1 MGKTMISVTQLGV
14 QPGDDKVQTAGFQAA
29 LDQVWLSGGGVVQV
43 PAGRYLIG
51 SIRLRSN
58 TTLYL
63 CAGAE
68 LYGVR
73 DPAAYEILKNDALE
87 PLPAQWISEKGWEPF
102 RKGIVRSYD
111 FMKPCSPWTNGLIRA
126 VGAENVA
133 VIGEP
138 GSLIDG
144 QDCYN
149 ENGEEY
155 YRGPHGVSM
164 HHCRNITLRGY
175 TIRNTG
181 NWAHLIYHT
190 VGITVNSVVVQGGH
204 DGVHCRGCT
213 NITIQDCE
221 FYTGDDC
228 IAGCANVNVL
238 VTDCVFNTAC
248 SGMRFG
254 GTNILVR
261 NSKFYGPAKY
271 FFRGSLSKEEKRD
284 GAQAHR
290 PHRVN
295 MLSAFTYLADFSVPI
310 LEEPGNLIIKDC
322 TIDNVDRFLCY
333 NFSGNAHWQTCK
345 PLAAVKFENIKATGI
360 ELPLTAYGSAELPVD
375 LTLKHVDVSFRD
387 DVKDVD
393 FLHLAYYGNVWLDD
407 VHVTA
412 QGDMHLI
419 KHWTQGNISLANVTC
434 SAPENEWIV
443 EAQEPF
449 YCKAI

>member
-1 MGKTMISVTQLGV
+1 MEKLLISVTDLGAK
-14 QPGDDKVQTAGFQAA
+14 PGSTDVQTVFFQEA
-29 LDQVWLSGGGVVQV
+29 LDRVWQSGGGVVQV

-51 SIRLRSN
+51 SIRIRSN

-68 LYGVR
+68 IYGVR
-73 DPAAYEILKNDALE
+73 EPAAYNILTNDTLE
-87 PLPAQWISEKGWEPF
+87 PLPAEWISEKGWEPF
-102 RKGIVRSYD
+102 RKGVVRSYD

-126 VGAENVA
+126 VGAENVSI
-133 VIGEP
+133 IGEP

-144 QDCYN
+144 QDCYD

-155 YRGPHGVSM
+155 YRGPHGISM
-164 HHCRNITLRGY
+164 FHCRNVTMRGY
-175 TIRNTG
+175 KIRNTG

-190 VGITVNSVVVQGGH
+190 VGICVSSVIVEGGH
-204 DGVHCRGCT
+204 DGVHTRGCT
-213 NITIQDCE
+213 NITVQNCE

-238 VTDCVFNTAC
+238 ITDCVFNTAC
-248 SGMRFG
+248 SGLRYG

-261 NSKFYGPAKY
+261 NSKFYGPAKF
-271 FFRGSLSKEEKRD
+271 FFRGSLSVEEKKN
-284 GAQAHR
+284 GAEAHR

-310 LEEPGNLIIKDC
+310 IEEPGNIIIKDC

-333 NFSGNAHWQTCK
+333 NFSGNANWQTCK
-345 PLAAVKFENIKATGI
+345 PLASIKFENIVAKDIAM
-360 ELPLTAYGSAELPVD
+360 PLTAYGSASLPVD
-375 LTLKHVDVSFRD
+375 LSLKHIQVSFRD
-387 DVKDVD
+387 DVESVD
-393 FLHLAYYGNVWLDD
+393 FLHLAYYGNVRLED

-412 QGDMHLI
+412 TCQIHLA
-419 KHWTQGNISLANVTC
+419 KYWTQGNISLTDVTC
-434 SAPENEWIV
+434 TAPENEWIV
-443 EAQEPF
+443 EATEPF